1 MKVKSFLLTALAAS
15 MVLVSCDKNEGD
27 PNVPTDKSLK
37 SVTIKLPNIN
47 QAIDSRATGEGM
59 KAGQIA
65 LKDFKVFFLN
75 ANGECI
81 NDQVPTTEE
90 LGEGLTQP
98 PLYFDNDNVVNHV
111 GANNKT
117 TYHFLPATT
126 AKVVVVGNCG
136 DIQDY
141 STVNNDNYQVLNDGD
156 TGDNISSDAAGHP
169 YYPLYG
175 DDVLTLSTEVDDK
188 QHNNVYTAS
197 VELAPRVAR
206 FEIYGFTYEPKDGT
220 AEFSYEKLELEK
232 IALANYATNY
242 NLQTGVAG
250 SRTTTAAP
258 TEPALVWDWID
269 AASSPWANEF
279 TNYTLAQNARTY
291 VNTSTDIPSED
302 TDGSTY
308 DGDMI
313 TFGVAKSTAV
323 IENPELLLSFY
334 GVGAGSSKTPL
345 YLHGKFTNAEAFE
358 PGKIYR
364 VLFPI
369 EDGSWEQPERCV
381 ELTVTVA
388 AWSIVSVTPEFN

>member
-1 MKVKSFLLTALAAS
+1 MTALAAS

-47 QAIDSRATGEGM
+47 QAIDSRATGKGM

-81 NDQVPTTEE
+81 NNLVPSTEN

-98 PLYFDNDNVVNHV
+98 PLYFDSDNVASHV

-117 TYHFLPATT
+117 TYHFLPAAT
-126 AKVVVVGNCG
+126 ARVVVVGNCG

-141 STVNNDNYQVLNDGD
+141 STVNNDNYKVLNDGD

-175 DDVLTLSTEVDDK
+175 YDDLKLSTGVDNK

-206 FEIYGFTYEPKDGT
+206 FEIYGFTYEPKDDGT
-220 AEFSYEKLELEK
+220 VEFSYDKLELEK

-258 TEPALVWDWID
+258 TESALVWDWID

-279 TNYTLAQNARTY
+279 SSYTLEQNAKTY
-291 VNTSTDIPSED
+291 VNTSTNIPMEN
-302 TDGSTY
+302 TDGSAY

-313 TFGVAKSTAV
+313 TFGVTKSTVAA
-323 IENPELLLSFY
+323 ENPELLLSFY
-334 GVGAGSSKTPL
+334 GVGADNSKTPL
-345 YLHGKFTNAEAFE
+345 YLHGKFASEEPFE

-388 AWSIVSVTPEFN
+388 EWSIVSVTPEF

>member
-1 MKVKSFLLTALAAS
+1 MKIKSFLLTALAAS

-47 QAIDSRATGEGM
+47 QAIDSRAIGKGM

-65 LKDFKVFFLN
+65 LKDFKVFFLD
-75 ANGECI
+75 AQGKCI

-90 LGEGLTQP
+90 LGGELTQP
-98 PLYFDNDNVVNHV
+98 ELFFNGDNVASHV

-117 TYHFLPATT
+117 TYHFLPAAT

-136 DIQDY
+136 NAEYADINKDY
-141 STVNNDNYQVLNDGD
+141 NVLNDGD
-156 TGDNISSDAAGHP
+156 KGDNIFSDAAGHP

-175 DDVLTLSTEVDDK
+175 DDDLTLSTGVDDK

-220 AEFSYEKLELEK
+220 TEFSYEKLELEK

-258 TEPALVWDWID
+258 TESALVWDWID

-279 TNYTLAQNARTY
+279 TNYTLAQNAKKY

-302 TDGSTY
+302 TDGSAY
-308 DGDMI
+308 EGDMI
-313 TFGVAKSTAV
+313 TFGVAKSTVAT
-323 IENPELLLSFY
+323 ENPELLLSFY
-334 GVGAGSSKTPL
+334 GVEANSSKTPL

-388 AWSIVSVTPEFN
+388 EWSIVSVTPEF

>member
-126 AKVVVVGNCG
+126 AKVVVVG
-136 DIQDY
+136 
-141 STVNNDNYQVLNDGD
+141 
-156 TGDNISSDAAGHP
+156 ISS
-169 YYPLYG
+169 
-175 DDVLTLSTEVDDK
+175 
-188 QHNNVYTAS
+188 
-197 VELAPRVAR
+197 
-206 FEIYGFTYEPKDGT
+206 EILD
-220 AEFSYEKLELEK
+220 
-232 IALANYATNY
+232 
-242 NLQTGVAG
+242 
-250 SRTTTAAP
+250 
-258 TEPALVWDWID
+258 
-269 AASSPWANEF
+269 
-279 TNYTLAQNARTY
+279 
-291 VNTSTDIPSED
+291 
-302 TDGSTY
+302 
-308 DGDMI
+308 
-313 TFGVAKSTAV
+313 
-323 IENPELLLSFY
+323 
-334 GVGAGSSKTPL
+334 
-345 YLHGKFTNAEAFE
+345 
-358 PGKIYR
+358 
-364 VLFPI
+364 
-369 EDGSWEQPERCV
+369 
-381 ELTVTVA
+381 
-388 AWSIVSVTPEFN
+388 